1 MRPNAKLENCIQ
13 FAASAS
19 VVGMVTITTV
29 SVSLLSL
36 DRSKMHYHNSI
47 AKQLFLFLCVWVH
60 LEK

>member
-19 VVGMVTITTV
+19 VVGDGNNNNSV
-29 SVSLLSL
+29 SVTVVTG
-36 DRSKMHYHNSI
+36 RSKMHYHNSI